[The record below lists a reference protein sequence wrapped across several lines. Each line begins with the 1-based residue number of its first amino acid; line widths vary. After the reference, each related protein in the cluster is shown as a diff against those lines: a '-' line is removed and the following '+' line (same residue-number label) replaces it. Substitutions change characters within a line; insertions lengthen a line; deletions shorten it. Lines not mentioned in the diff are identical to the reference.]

1 MALFVVSSVFSGLE
15 DYSLS
20 FTNAMDPDLIAL
32 PEKGKSFL
40 VSKDQFSRLEV
51 IEDIEAHVPVV
62 EERVVFT
69 FNNKQVVAVIKAV
82 DSTYTDVTDINT
94 AISAGNWLMPHT
106 NQAVVGNLLAES
118 LSMGMYSNDN
128 LLEVLAMKPGEGMI
142 STPDEAYNKIPL
154 YTSGIYSLGNI
165 ETDAK
170 YIFTDIHVGQ
180 SLLNW
185 ESNRYSSLE
194 FRLKETAQEQKVIK
208 ELQSIFGDQLMYK
221 NRAQINESLFKMLKT
236 ESLAIYLIFTLVIIV
251 TLFCL
256 TGSLIM
262 IILEKQPHLKTL
274 SDLGL
279 SIRSIKN
286 IFLFQGLILA
296 IGGAIFGLI
305 LGLFITYIQQHYPII
320 YISDNLPYPVR
331 IKQYNIIVVL
341 STLFILGFFAS
352 LLASSRIN
360 KKFLHQ

>member
-1 MALFVVSSVFSGLE
+1 MNTTFYIARRYAFSKSKTKAINIISRIATLGIIVSSMALFVVSSVFSGLE

-40 VSKDQFSRLEV
+40 VDKDQFSRLEV
-51 IEDIEAHVPVV
+51 IKDIEAHVPVV

-82 DSTYTDVTDINT
+82 DSTYTEVTDINT

-185 ESNRYSSLE
+185 ESNRFSSLE
-194 FRLKETAQEQKVIK
+194 FRLKETAQEQNVIK
-208 ELQSIFGDQLMYK
+208 ELQSIFGDQLIYK

-286 IFLFQGLILA
+286 IFLFQGLIL
-296 IGGAIFGLI
+296 
-305 LGLFITYIQQHYPII
+305 
-320 YISDNLPYPVR
+320 
-331 IKQYNIIVVL
+331 
-341 STLFILGFFAS
+341 
-352 LLASSRIN
+352 LLAAP
-360 KKFLHQ
+360 FLA